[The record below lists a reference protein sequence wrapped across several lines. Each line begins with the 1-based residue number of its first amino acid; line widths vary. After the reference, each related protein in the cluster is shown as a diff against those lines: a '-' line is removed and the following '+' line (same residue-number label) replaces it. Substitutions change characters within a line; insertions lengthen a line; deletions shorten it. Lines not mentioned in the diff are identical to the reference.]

1 MARCCRY
8 QCWFEIG
15 LAGAPVVLL
24 GVLIETEDLALLL
37 ELAGLGLVYVA
48 LTIALGLL
56 TREDLTSFL
65 PALAKAR

>member
-1 MARCCRY
+1 M
-8 QCWFEIG
+8 
-15 LAGAPVVLL
+15 LL